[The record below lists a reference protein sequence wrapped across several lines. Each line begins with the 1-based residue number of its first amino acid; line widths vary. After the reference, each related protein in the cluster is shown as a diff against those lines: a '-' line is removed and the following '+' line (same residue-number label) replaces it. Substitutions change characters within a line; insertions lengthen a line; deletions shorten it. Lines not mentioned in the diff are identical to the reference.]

1 MYYMFFDIFSYVNK
15 ISIFFQLTNGKNFTF
30 IMSLLLF
37 HLQCI
42 IPLHSA
48 SPLPNYNNKTPHL
61 KNLSHQLQSS
71 GTYLLLRHLALSPF
85 SMAAFFLR
93 ETSLLIFPDKKE
105 PTFCKTVQFT
115 KQFLPRLTHLIF
127 TVTQRGRQNKCH

>member
-1 MYYMFFDIFSYVNK
+1 MYYMFFDIFSDVDK
-15 ISIFFQLTNGKNFTF
+15 ISIFFQLTNGKNFTLT
-30 IMSLLLF
+30 MSLLLF

-61 KNLSHQLQSS
+61 KNLPQQLQSS
-71 GTYLLLRHLALSPF
+71 GTYLFLRHHALSPF

-93 ETSLLIFPDKKE
+93 ETILLIFPDKK
-105 PTFCKTVQFT
+105 
-115 KQFLPRLTHLIF
+115 
-127 TVTQRGRQNKCH
+127 